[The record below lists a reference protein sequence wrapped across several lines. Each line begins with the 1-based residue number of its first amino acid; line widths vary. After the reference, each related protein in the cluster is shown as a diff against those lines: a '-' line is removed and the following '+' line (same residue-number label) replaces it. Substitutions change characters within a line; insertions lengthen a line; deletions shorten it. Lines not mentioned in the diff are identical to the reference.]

1 MTVEE
6 QIKALDLKYKEYIT
20 GLNLQI
26 AAMMNQYSA
35 LTMQYALLLTRVDI
49 LEHPEIQNL
58 PNGSEYKPFASIPPE
73 VMKTHTAERGKA
85 TNTPPPLPTNPK
97 ETTATPT
104 EPWTPEGEIHANQP
118 GAIPPQPGDENDSI
132 ASG

>member
-1 MTVEE
+1 MTIEE

-49 LEHPEIQNL
+49 LEHPEYKDL
-58 PNGSEYKPFASIPPE
+58 PNGGYTPFATIPPE
-73 VMKTHTAERGKA
+73 VVKTHTAERSKA
-85 TNTPPPLPTNPK
+85 MHTPPPMP
-97 ETTATPT
+97 
-104 EPWTPEGEIHANQP
+104 
-118 GAIPPQPGDENDSI
+118 DESEK
-132 ASG
+132 